1 MSQESSNGPS
11 RRPPKD
17 GAPTSGAK
25 DKDNDWG
32 FANEEEE
39 KTLEPRLGVV
49 LVACL
54 LLMFGFVLYNKYQQ
68 TKAGSSELVAEKPGE
83 TDPLA
88 GNPSFEGQQSTESS
102 DQSLVSSSPN
112 PSATPSRMFDPF
124 GGAKSPSSGPSLTED
139 TPVSN
144 PASSSFN
151 PFSGDQVAST
161 SDSPQRSSLPSQAEP
176 SPFNDDPFPES
187 AGSAPQ
193 EDLLLADDSVPP
205 PPQQEMVFDFEPSSD
220 EQEQTSTSDDAQFD
234 PFPESEEVAQSNPE
248 PDPFGLAPSSD
259 SLEADSELAEQQE
272 PEPLESMD
280 LAMPLAPQ
288 SNDLDP
294 FAGGDI
300 NEEAPRQTNVEP
312 NPFGDV
318 AGLNGSSQTQQV
330 DELAFPGDAL
340 PAPTQPDVE
349 QTQPDPFIVRE
360 EPMRAPSLP
369 ALPAATPTQETVAQ
383 RDVGWDL
390 EPVPTIREQ
399 EPTFQ
404 QSPPEP
410 TLGALSELPASRPQ
424 TTPFTTSAPESVVGE
439 RELTVSKNDS
449 LWSIAQ
455 EAYGTA
461 RYVPALAQYNQD
473 RVPHPDKLKV
483 GVKLRIPPPEVLETR
498 FPNLFRTTNRR
509 DTMIAPVGGQSP
521 NSAAAAQ
528 SELFRDRQGRPV
540 CRVGEDDTLSS
551 LAQRYLGRSS
561 RWTEIYGMNGDQLKS
576 PETLKPG
583 MILRLP
589 ADATRIAVDRKDP
602 FGR

>member
-17 GAPTSGAK
+17 GAPTSGVK

-83 TDPLA
+83 TDLLDGDPALEDQESA
-88 GNPSFEGQQSTESS
+88 ESS
-102 DQSLVSSSPN
+102 PQSLVSSSPN
-112 PSATPSRMFDPF
+112 PSATPNRMFDPF
-124 GGAKSPSSGPSLTED
+124 GGAKSPSSEPTLTED

-187 AGSAPQ
+187 AEPTPQ

-205 PPQQEMVFDFEPSSD
+205 PPQQQEMVFDFEPSLD

-248 PDPFGLAPSSD
+248 PDPFGFAPSSD
-259 SLEADSELAEQQE
+259 LPEAGTELAEQQE

-288 SNDLDP
+288 SNDPDP

-318 AGLNGSSQTQQV
+318 ADLNSSTQAQPV
-330 DELAFPGDAL
+330 DELAFLEMRYPLQLSLRPSNHNPTRLSFVRSRCGL
-340 PAPTQPDVE
+340 PHCLPFQPRHRLRK
-349 QTQPDPFIVRE
+349 QLLNAMSAGIWNRSQPFASKSRRSSSHRPNQHLEAFQNCLPVVR
-360 EPMRAPSLP
+360 R
-369 ALPAATPTQETVAQ
+369 Q
-383 RDVGWDL
+383 RCSQHRPL
-390 EPVPTIREQ
+390 K
-399 EPTFQ
+399 
-404 QSPPEP
+404 
-410 TLGALSELPASRPQ
+410 ALSVNENSPYR
-424 TTPFTTSAPESVVGE
+424 
-439 RELTVSKNDS
+439 RMTVS
-449 LWSIAQ
+449 
-455 EAYGTA
+455 
-461 RYVPALAQYNQD
+461 
-473 RVPHPDKLKV
+473 
-483 GVKLRIPPPEVLETR
+483 
-498 FPNLFRTTNRR
+498 
-509 DTMIAPVGGQSP
+509 
-521 NSAAAAQ
+521 
-528 SELFRDRQGRPV
+528 
-540 CRVGEDDTLSS
+540 
-551 LAQRYLGRSS
+551 GRS
-561 RWTEIYGMNGDQLKS
+561 
-576 PETLKPG
+576 
-583 MILRLP
+583 LRKLTGP
-589 ADATRIAVDRKDP
+589 HDMCPLSHSTTRIASPIRTS
-602 FGR
+602 